1 MRKFLILFFI
11 LICCISKAQISPLKL
26 ALGLGYAENRFRKGI
41 GNGGLFYAEP
51 AYQFSENLLIGFRI
65 EDAAMT
71 RGISTSSND
80 HLSST
85 VSFTLNGQHYFS
97 DNYARPFIGL
107 GFGIYS
113 MAPVISGNTSNER
126 QNAGSGTSFGL
137 YPRVGIDVGH
147 LNLTV
152 DYNVIPSYD
161 VPRDRKVVNSY
172 LAMKAGFSFGG
183 FTGKQNRNIR

>member
-1 MRKFLILFFI
+1 MRKFLIFLLV
-11 LICCISKAQISPLKL
+11 LICHLCKAQPSSLKL
-26 ALGLGYAENRFRKGI
+26 AIGLGYAENRFGKGV
-41 GNGGLFYAEP
+41 GNGGLLYAEP

-65 EDAAMT
+65 EAASMT
-71 RGISTSSND
+71 RGILPSSSN

-85 VSFTLNGQHYFS
+85 VSFTLNGQHYFN
-97 DNYARPFIGL
+97 DNYSRPFIGL
-107 GFGIYS
+107 GFGIYR
-113 MAPVISGNTSNER
+113 MAPVMSGTANER

-152 DYNVIPSYD
+152 DYNIIPSYD

-172 LAMKAGFSFGG
+172 LALKAGFSFGG
-183 FTGKQNRNIR
+183 FAGKQNRNMR